1 MASAQEIESYK
12 GDSALAGGFGAQGT
26 QNVISGVW
34 KMADTVN
41 ESFNLLRAAQFKKSR
56 EEYTQRIKDRDELA
70 DMISSDKLNVDKLS
84 DEDRLNANS
93 KIQELRNSLIDMSK
107 NGKISDDKSFLEIK
121 KKYAEIVGGIN
132 NKNVNNIA
140 IESDR
145 LKYENQYDDGYEKH
159 KVKENEL
166 MAKDPNH
173 KYQPY
178 VPLFKYDNKKVFA
191 PLITD
196 KKETP
201 IGKRQKEVV
210 EIPNIAKTF
219 DDTGNLYVTQDG
231 RKQIMSAY
239 DELINGGNISSELID
254 NANIKLKEIALKLP
268 ENERQLLKPID
279 IAVDSPAMVIAKQ
292 RIAMGYGN
300 IDTKPKRLFNSESDA
315 RLYEEEAK
323 NKLEIEKERV
333 KNKLEIE
340 KERVK
345 NKLEIEKENAKSRN
359 TIKEQNNAARKAA
372 NKPGSDGTAVAVDKD
387 NFPNIYNAQNDL
399 KSSLSN
405 RELLTESKIS
415 KKDVQKLVDNVA
427 KNTNIKIPVGSK
439 LYKVDVA
446 DLPPAINTKFKGLGA
461 DEVIMVEN
469 DNGFNIYVTDVADDY
484 KVYSEYDL
492 LRLTTGESKDAKEEW
507 NKIDR
512 AGVSK
517 EPQVEK
523 TNSKKPEW
531 TGEFD
536 SKGKMIFK

>member
-84 DEDRLNANS
+84 DEGRLNANS

-323 NKLEIEKERV
+323 NKLEIEKERA
-333 KNKLEIE
+333 KKDF
-340 KERVK
+340 
-345 NKLEIEKENAKSRN
+345 EIEKENAKSRN
-359 TIKEQNNAARKAA
+359 TIKEQNNAAAIARKAA

-512 AGVSK
+512 AGIK
-517 EPQVEK
+517 NN
-523 TNSKKPEW
+523 NSK
-531 TGEFD
+531 
-536 SKGKMIFK
+536 SKSADDLLKEVGL

>member
-333 KNKLEIE
+333 KNALEIE

>member
-1 MASAQEIESYK
+1 
-12 GDSALAGGFGAQGT
+12 
-26 QNVISGVW
+26 
-34 KMADTVN
+34 
-41 ESFNLLRAAQFKKSR
+41 
-56 EEYTQRIKDRDELA
+56 
-70 DMISSDKLNVDKLS
+70 
-84 DEDRLNANS
+84 
-93 KIQELRNSLIDMSK
+93 
-107 NGKISDDKSFLEIK
+107 
-121 KKYAEIVGGIN
+121 
-132 NKNVNNIA
+132 
-140 IESDR
+140 
-145 LKYENQYDDGYEKH
+145 
-159 KVKENEL
+159 
-166 MAKDPNH
+166 
-173 KYQPY
+173 
-178 VPLFKYDNKKVFA
+178 
-191 PLITD
+191 
-196 KKETP
+196 
-201 IGKRQKEVV
+201 
-210 EIPNIAKTF
+210 
-219 DDTGNLYVTQDG
+219 
-231 RKQIMSAY
+231 
-239 DELINGGNISSELID
+239 
-254 NANIKLKEIALKLP
+254 
-268 ENERQLLKPID
+268 
-279 IAVDSPAMVIAKQ
+279 MVIAKQ

-315 RLYEEEAK
+315 RLYEEEA
-323 NKLEIEKERV
+323 